1 LGIKASPA
9 NRPGSKCLTMSMKS
23 PLAALFLML
32 LCSSSTFAQ
41 DRAATP
47 DLAKPGPA
55 AAAQL
60 SQDQIRDLIREAA
73 ERDIENDKKQRDY
86 TYIQREE
93 EHKLD
98 GKGQV
103 KSSESRTYEIM
114 VLYEEPVRKL
124 IARDDKPLSD
134 SDARKED
141 EKLQKIIEKRK
152 NQSEGDRRKR
162 LEKQEKDREDG
173 RRFVKEIAD
182 AYNFRFTGK
191 DNLGGRETLVIDAD
205 PRPGYE
211 PHMKEAKFLPKFRF
225 RVWLDQAEKQWVKLD
240 IQCIDTVSVG
250 LFLLRV
256 HKGSNIQIEQ
266 VRVNDEIWLPRHV
279 ALKLDARLALL
290 KGLNIEEDVAFRD
303 YKKFR
308 TDSRIVPAADIQ
320 DPPIQS
326 SPHQ

>member
-1 LGIKASPA
+1 MKQPAARVLLLVLASSLAWSQNRSTEPTSASPA
-9 NRPGSKCLTMSMKS
+9 AVT
-23 PLAALFLML
+23 
-32 LCSSSTFAQ
+32 
-41 DRAATP
+41 
-47 DLAKPGPA
+47 
-55 AAAQL
+55 QL

-73 ERDIENDKKQRDY
+73 EKDMENDKKQRDY

-93 EHKLD
+93 ERRLD

-103 KSSESRTYEIM
+103 KSGESRTYEIM

-124 IARDDKPLSD
+124 IAKDDKPLSD
-134 SDARKED
+134 REAGKED

-152 NQSEGDRRKR
+152 NESDDERRKR
-162 LEKQEKDREDG
+162 REKQEKEREEG
-173 RRFVKEIAD
+173 RQFVKEIAD

-191 DNLGGRETLVIDAD
+191 ENLGGRETLVIDAD
-205 PRPGYE
+205 PRPRYE
-211 PHMKEAKFLPKFRF
+211 PHMKDAKFLPKFRF
-225 RVWLDQAEKQWVKLD
+225 RAWLDQAEKQWVKLD

-303 YKKFR
+303 YRKFR
-308 TDSRIVPAADIQ
+308 TDTRIVPAADVQ
-320 DPPIQS
+320 DPPNQT
-326 SPHQ
+326 SPHP

>member
-1 LGIKASPA
+1 MRCQASSA
-9 NRPGSKCLTMSMKS
+9 NRRGYNCVIMLMN
-23 PLAALFLML
+23 PLLASLFLTL
-32 LCSSSTFAQ
+32 LYSFPAFAQ
-41 DRAATP
+41 D
-47 DLAKPGPA
+47 A
-55 AAAQL
+55 AASHDPATTQL

-73 ERDIENDKKQRDY
+73 EKDMENDKKQRDY

-98 GKGQV
+98 GKGEV

-134 SDARKED
+134 NDARKED
-141 EKLQKIIEKRK
+141 EKVQKIIEKRK
-152 NQSEGDRRKR
+152 NESEGDRKKR
-162 LEKQEKDREDG
+162 LEKQDKDREDG

-182 AYNFRFTGK
+182 AYTFRFAGK
-191 DNLGGRETLVIDAD
+191 ENLGERETLVIDAD

-211 PHMKEAKFLPKFRF
+211 PHMKDAKFLPKFRF
-225 RVWLDQAEKQWVKLD
+225 RVWLDQNDKQWVKLD

-256 HKGSNIQIEQ
+256 HKGSSIQIEQ
-266 VRVNDEIWLPRHV
+266 VRVNDEVWLPRHV
-279 ALKLDARLALL
+279 SLKLDARLALL
-290 KGLNIEEDVAFRD
+290 KGLNMAEDVTYRD

-308 TDSRIVPAADIQ
+308 TDTRILPVGELQ
-320 DPPIQS
+320 EQ
-326 SPHQ
+326 H